1 MNYLIS
7 IFLYII
13 GTISFLLLG
22 LSVITCSYLFKPRQ
36 YDRFAKL
43 ACRLFLK
50 TFLID
55 VKVIGAEKIDRK
67 RTYIFMSNHVNIFDV
82 FVLYGYI
89 PNFARGVEL
98 DSHFTWPVWGPVIR
112 RFGNI
117 PISQTNTRSAIKSLN
132 LAEKAIQNGTSIIIL
147 PEGHRTKN
155 DQLLPFMKG
164 PFILSQNAK
173 ADIVPTAMVGA
184 FQIKRVTHW
193 LIQPGTMKFVFG
205 DVIPYDF
212 YKDMS
217 PIELRDLVKNKIQNL
232 IDTYR
237 SSTTTENSNEHYEKD
252 VSQKN

>member
-1 MNYLIS
+1 MKYIIS

-13 GTISFLLLG
+13 GSISFLLLG
-22 LSVITCSYLFKPRQ
+22 VSVITCSYLFKPRQ

-50 TFLID
+50 SFFID
-55 VKVIGAEKIDRK
+55 VRILGAEKLDREK
-67 RTYIFMSNHVNIFDV
+67 TYIFMANHVNIFDV

-98 DSHFTWPVWGPVIR
+98 DAHFAWPVWGPVIR

-117 PISQTNTRSAIKSLN
+117 PISQTNTRSAIKSLS
-132 LAEKAIQNGTSIIIL
+132 LAENAIRSGTSIIIL

-164 PFILSQNAK
+164 PFILSLNAK
-173 ADIVPTAMVGA
+173 SDIVPTAMVGA

-193 LIQPGTMKFVFG
+193 LVQPGQMKFVFG
-205 DVIPYDF
+205 DVIPYAF
-212 YKDMS
+212 YKDKT
-217 PIELRDLVKNKIQNL
+217 PAELRDFVKNKIQNL
-232 IDTYR
+232 IDTHR
-237 SSTTTENSNEHYEKD
+237 
-252 VSQKN
+252 